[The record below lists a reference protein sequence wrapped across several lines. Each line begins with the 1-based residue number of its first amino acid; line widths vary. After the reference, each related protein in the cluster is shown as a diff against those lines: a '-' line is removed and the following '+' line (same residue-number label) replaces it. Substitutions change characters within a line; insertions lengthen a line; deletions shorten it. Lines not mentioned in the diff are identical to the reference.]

1 MAVARMTQVDG
12 MLALLLPQE
21 MLDEMGAEVGDAFNV
36 ALENDTLVVRPGE
49 ELGQIDQ
56 VDVILD
62 DLFRERE
69 SVYRALA
76 EGAR

>member
-12 MLALLLPQE
+12 MLALLLPQG
-21 MLDEMGAEVGDAFNV
+21 MLDEMGAEVGDAFDV
-36 ALENDTLVVRPGE
+36 TLENDTLVVRPRE

-76 EGAR
+76 